1 MLDRGGGSVIFT
13 ATFVGHTAGFPG
25 VAAYAVGTSGLIG
38 LTQAL
43 AAEFGLC
50 KVRVNSLLPGA
61 VDTPVY
67 REMNGSDETQAF
79 ITRLHALKRVAT
91 SEELVRRALYLASDA
106 SSFTTGTAMVVDGG
120 ASIART

>member
-13 ATFVGHTAGFPG
+13 ATFVVHTIGFPG
-25 VAAYAVGTSGLIG
+25 VAAYAVGKSGLIG

-50 KVRVNSLLPGA
+50 NVRVNSLLPGV
-61 VDTPVY
+61 VDTPLY

-79 ITRLHALKRVAT
+79 ITGLHALKRVAT
-91 SEELVRRALYLASDA
+91 SEELVRSALYLAFA
-106 SSFTTGTAMVVDGG
+106 SSFTTGTAMMVDGG
-120 ASIART
+120 AFITRT